1 MARQKK
7 EMPVKISGD
16 DARAGVSADDCSVTS
31 AQGLAAGYLAQLQKG
46 SKPSGAYVLR

>member
-1 MARQKK
+1 VAR
-7 EMPVKISGD
+7 
-16 DARAGVSADDCSVTS
+16 DDCSVTS